1 MNKIEITVLS
11 ARVLDALSGR
21 GLKAKTVHEF
31 ERYGTRRIVK
41 HCLGKGQILYSK
53 ETVQN
58 FVWQERA
65 KQESGTLPHYQWG
78 ITRRAAVYLDQMAE
92 YGKIQDEPI
101 RPWEAEHNPLFQ
113 AISCNPSNSMKVIDI
128 ICRTRDAV
136 MQLELSDKTKT
147 NYIYCGFGA
156 ILNFFISRG
165 EESYSP
171 ETLALF
177 VKTVQENFV
186 NGAIQKA
193 SFQTMRKAAHW
204 IEEYLSTGQVSQQK
218 LRKYNFACA
227 PPEFENLLSQY
238 QLYMDNENYLKE
250 GSRQFYLSSV
260 RTFFRTIATLGI
272 YRYAEITLPD
282 VTRCL
287 AKISETFPLGIF
299 NLTGSMRSFA
309 RFMAEKHP
317 ELPDISPALV
327 FSAAKRR
334 RVYVG
339 YTHEDPRSRK
349 ILHFAITQVVGKK
362 LIETIVIN
370 RSNAINFTAAHCS
383 RAKNLVQCIHVTPC
397 MAHSTVK
404 SLIYSVDIDSE
415 VLKQKLLCS
424 FTAISGRG

>member
-238 QLYMDNENYLKE
+238 QLYMDNISPHVLRHTKAMHLLRAGVNMIYI
-250 GSRQFYLSSV
+250 RDF
-260 RTFFRTIATLGI
+260 LGH
-272 YRYAEITLPD
+272 A
-282 VTRCL
+282 
-287 AKISETFPLGIF
+287 
-299 NLTGSMRSFA
+299 
-309 RFMAEKHP
+309 
-317 ELPDISPALV
+317 DISTTEVYARIDAEMKRKV
-327 FSAAKRR
+327 FEEK
-334 RVYVG
+334 VPN
-339 YTHEDPRSRK
+339 YTPNTTMPWEEDED
-349 ILHFAITQVVGKK
+349 LLQWLTQFGKK
-362 LIETIVIN
+362 T
-370 RSNAINFTAAHCS
+370 F
-383 RAKNLVQCIHVTPC
+383 
-397 MAHSTVK
+397 
-404 SLIYSVDIDSE
+404 
-415 VLKQKLLCS
+415 
-424 FTAISGRG
+424 